1 MKMHINDNKTNRNFI
16 TKKYF
21 SRKVLIFPDFPD
33 TQSKFSDNSLIFQ

>member
-21 SRKVLIFPDFPD
+21 PRKVLIFSDFPD